1 MAPGLTSAAPAP
13 GNLVAFPRGDLRRYL
28 GSALKRHRLPEDLA
42 QALVR
47 DCAKFSDAGADTAL
61 AKALARRL
69 VAAPV
74 DLENARGILLVGP
87 GGSGKSAVAAK
98 IARSAGLIG
107 RKTEL
112 VRADGLALFRARSVR
127 ESGSD
132 TKTKSVRESGSDT
145 KTKSVRESG
154 SDIKTKSV
162 RESGSDS
169 KTKSVRESGS
179 DNKSISNPP
188 ELLTVMEADG
198 FNPLNPRAACAFSA
212 LGDIDGVVTIGVVS
226 ALNDAEDVGD
236 IVTRFRFR
244 RVIVTG
250 LDLTRRL
257 GAVLAASLSGA
268 RLAHVTYGPRP
279 EDGLELLEP
288 GALAAQLLE

>member
-47 DCAKFSDAGADTAL
+47 DSTNFADAGAETAL
-61 AKALARRL
+61 AQALARRL
-69 VAAPV
+69 LATPV
-74 DLENARGILLVGP
+74 DLKNARGILLVGP

-98 IARSAGLIG
+98 IVRAAGLMG
-107 RKTEL
+107 RRTEL
-112 VRADGLALFRARSVR
+112 VRADGLALFRTRSVR

-132 TKTKSVRESGSDT
+132 TKIKSVRESGSDT
-145 KTKSVRESG
+145 KIKSVRESG
-154 SDIKTKSV
+154 SDTKI
-162 RESGSDS
+162 RSDT
-169 KTKSVRESGS
+169 KIKSVRESGS
-179 DNKSISNPP
+179 DNKSNSNPP

-198 FNPLNPRAACAFSA
+198 FNPLNPRAASAFSA

-250 LDLTRRL
+250 LDRTRRL